1 MAVGAATAVG
11 AAIEDWVAVGAIWV
25 PAEMLTGGVEAKAAE
40 IPRLPATAA
49 ALVAWGALA
58 AWAAVRALEIAVKAT
73 VGAGSSRTGAGRG
86 SSTART

>member
-1 MAVGAATAVG
+1 MTVVSAVVKAA
-11 AAIEDWVAVGAIWV
+11 AAMWTSVVSA
-25 PAEMLTGGVEAKAAE
+25 AEVSEGGVESEAKAAE